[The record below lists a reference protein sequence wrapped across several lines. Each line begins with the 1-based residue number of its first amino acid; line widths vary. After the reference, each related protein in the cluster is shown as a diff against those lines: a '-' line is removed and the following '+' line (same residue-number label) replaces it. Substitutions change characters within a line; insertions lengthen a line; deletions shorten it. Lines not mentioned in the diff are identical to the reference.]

1 MKKAAV
7 LMMEG
12 FEESETVQ
20 IVDLLRRA
28 GVSVTKFCFHED
40 LWVHSMQGMDIRADE
55 PFDAEKAKD
64 CDIIIVPGGRTSWTK
79 LMENSEVM
87 DTLCWFNDHNK
98 LIGAMCSGTKVVHA
112 AGVMKGKTVTGYTGY
127 DKVLTDAHFVD
138 APAVWDHNLVTSQ
151 GPATPYPFAFRIME
165 ALGIDPSPL
174 KQRLLYHKA
183 GGR

>member
-28 GVSVTKFCFHED
+28 GVTVAKFCFHED

-55 PFDAEKAKD
+55 PFDAEKVKTY
-64 CDIIIVPGGRTSWTK
+64 DIIIVPGGRTSWTK

-87 DTLCWFNDHNK
+87 DTLRWFNDHNK

-127 DKVLTDAHFVD
+127 DKVLTGAHFVD
-138 APAVWDHNLVTSQ
+138 APAVWDQNLVTSQ
-151 GPATPYPFAFRIME
+151 GPATPYPFAFKIME

-174 KQRLLYHKA
+174 KQRLLYNKA

>member
-40 LWVHSMQGMDIRADE
+40 LWVHSMQGMDIRADA
-55 PFDAEKAKD
+55 PFDKEEVKTY
-64 CDIIIVPGGRTSWTK
+64 DIVIVPGGRTSWTK
-79 LMENSEVM
+79 LLENKDAM
-87 DTLCWFNDHNK
+87 DTLRWFNANNK
-98 LIGAMCSGTKVVHA
+98 LIGAMCSGTKVAHA

-127 DKVLTDAHFVD
+127 DKVLTDGNFVD

-174 KQRLLYHKA
+174 KQRLLYNKA